1 MLKLLHIENIAVIE
15 RCDIEFG
22 RGFNVLTGET
32 GAGKSI
38 IIDALGTVL
47 GERTSRGLVRTGENK
62 AVVVAVFGDIRKE
75 CMAWLSENGLYDD
88 GDELIIQREIYA
100 DGKSACRVNGRPITV
115 AMLKEL
121 GTALLNIH
129 GQHDDKLLLDT
140 GSHADFIDK
149 FSASDEFSG
158 TYGEYRQVFSLLNE
172 KKRELNALDL
182 NEAEKERR
190 ISMLSFEINE
200 IEQASIKPGEDSEIA
215 EKRKMLQNQA
225 RVLDSLNYAYS
236 LFSGDETNAG
246 AKDAISEAA
255 NSLSGITFAAESIQK
270 LYERVKEL
278 GYICSDITEEIRSL
292 LETSEFSPQEI
303 DYIESRF
310 DLIQR
315 LKRKYGAT
323 AEEILEYLKKAKD
336 ELKSIELSD
345 EKIRSL
351 GAEIEE
357 LNKKAAFLAEK
368 LYKLRVSAAKAFETR
383 VSEELKQ
390 LDMEKVRFSVE
401 VNRRESLDIRGADD
415 IHFLISTN
423 PGEPLKPLIKIAS
436 GGELSR
442 IMLSVKNVLAGHDM
456 VDTLIFDE
464 IDSGISGRAAQRVAE
479 KLYMLS
485 GNKQIMCVTHLAQI
499 SSMAD
504 VHFKISKTEINGR
517 TYTQVA
523 SLDEDGRVD
532 ELARITGG
540 AKITETTLNNAREL
554 LLNARKFKIQC
565 R

>member
-47 GERTSRGLVRTGENK
+47 GERTSRELVRTGENK
-62 AVVVAVFGDIRKE
+62 AVVVAVFYDIREE
-75 CMAWLSENGLYDD
+75 CSAWLSENGLSDD

-200 IEQASIKPGEDSEIA
+200 IEQASIKPGEDSGSR
-215 EKRKMLQNQA
+215 EKKMLQNQA
-225 RVLDSLNYAYS
+225 RVDLLNYAYS

-255 NSLSGITFAAESIQK
+255 NSLSGITFAPKAS
-270 LYERVKEL
+270 RNHMSVKEL
-278 GYICSDITEEIRSL
+278 GYICSILR
-292 LETSEFSPQEI
+292 
-303 DYIESRF
+303 
-310 DLIQR
+310 
-315 LKRKYGAT
+315 RK
-323 AEEILEYLKKAKD
+323 
-336 ELKSIELSD
+336 
-345 EKIRSL
+345 
-351 GAEIEE
+351 
-357 LNKKAAFLAEK
+357 
-368 LYKLRVSAAKAFETR
+368 
-383 VSEELKQ
+383 
-390 LDMEKVRFSVE
+390 
-401 VNRRESLDIRGADD
+401 
-415 IHFLISTN
+415 
-423 PGEPLKPLIKIAS
+423 
-436 GGELSR
+436 
-442 IMLSVKNVLAGHDM
+442 
-456 VDTLIFDE
+456 
-464 IDSGISGRAAQRVAE
+464 
-479 KLYMLS
+479 
-485 GNKQIMCVTHLAQI
+485 
-499 SSMAD
+499 
-504 VHFKISKTEINGR
+504 
-517 TYTQVA
+517 
-523 SLDEDGRVD
+523 
-532 ELARITGG
+532 
-540 AKITETTLNNAREL
+540 
-554 LLNARKFKIQC
+554 
-565 R
+565 